1 MFVSVDRVTKRCEN
15 ANTVFSS
22 KNWKINKGVKWLKI
36 VQALWSLGVM
46 IIYPFINLQMPSLG
60 LNTEDISLVNG
71 LIPLAIM
78 ITTPI
83 AGR

>member
-1 MFVSVDRVTKRCEN
+1 MHIAMMIRQ
-15 ANTVFSS
+15 
-22 KNWKINKGVKWLKI
+22 KNLSGRF
-36 VQALWSLGVM
+36 
-46 IIYPFINLQMPSLG
+46 PFINLQMASLG

-83 AGR
+83 AGRQLS

>member
-1 MFVSVDRVTKRCEN
+1 MIGSQKGVKMLTKY
-15 ANTVFSS
+15 FHP
-22 KNWKINKGVKWLKI
+22 KNWKINKSVIWLKI

-46 IIYPFINLQMPSLG
+46 IIYPFINLQMASLG

-83 AGR
+83 AGRQLS